1 MKAPNEYDFIML
13 SLRCQHIR
21 SRHIHDADSFI
32 ICVCNSIFIA
42 FTTICSHLTNTNFT
56 LLSLSD
62 YKYIF
67 FVCLFLVFHLILF
80 LASVENHF
88 CMWFSMDIFFFFSIH
103 SLEHYNGVCLFSN
116 PLILVPFESDFI
128 RLQFVIATF
137 ALVGAIFSRRSHLHI

>member
-67 FVCLFLVFHLILF
+67 FVCLFLVFYSILF

-88 CMWFSMDIFFFFSIH
+88 CMWFSMCFFFYFFH
-103 SLEHYNGVCLFSN
+103 SFTWTLQWRLF
-116 PLILVPFESDFI
+116 VFESPNSSAVWKRFYS
-128 RLQFVIATF
+128 IA
-137 ALVGAIFSRRSHLHI
+137 VCDSNVRFSRGYF